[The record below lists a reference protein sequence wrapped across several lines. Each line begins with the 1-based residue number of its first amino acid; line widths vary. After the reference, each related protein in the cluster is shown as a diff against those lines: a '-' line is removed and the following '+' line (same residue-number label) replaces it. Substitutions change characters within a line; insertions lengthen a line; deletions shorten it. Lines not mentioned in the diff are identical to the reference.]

1 MDWQLKALLSLFLG
15 AAVMVLWVPAQ
26 FVVGLNTFRLLKK
39 GNTNS
44 AFKWVSFYTVIA
56 VLFMIFLITMDINYN
71 SKPSPSNI
79 IIPILT
85 IALQIFIYKY
95 FSRKFLL

>member
-39 GNTNS
+39 RNTNS

-56 VLFMIFLITMDINYN
+56 ILFMIFLITMDINYN

>member
-1 MDWQLKALLSLFLG
+1 MDWQLKALLSFFLWI
-15 AAVMVLWVPAQ
+15 AVMVFWVPAQ

-44 AFKWVSFYTVIA
+44 AFKWVSLYTVIA
-56 VLFMIFLITMDINYN
+56 TLFMIFEIIMY
-71 SKPSPSNI
+71 SKLLPYHV

-85 IALQIFIYKY
+85 VALQIFIYKY

>member
-1 MDWQLKALLSLFLG
+1 MDWQLKALLSFFLWI
-15 AAVMVLWVPAQ
+15 AVMVFWVPAQ

-44 AFKWVSFYTVIA
+44 AFKWVSLYTVIA
-56 VLFMIFLITMDINYN
+56 ILFMIFEIIMY
-71 SKPSPSNI
+71 SKLLPSHV

>member
-1 MDWQLKALLSLFLG
+1 MVWQLKALLTFFLWI
-15 AAVMVLWVPAQ
+15 AVMVFWVPVQ
-26 FVVGLNTFRLLKK
+26 FVVGLNIFRLLKK
-39 GNTNS
+39 GNTNR
-44 AFKWVSFYTVIA
+44 AFKWVSLYTAIA
-56 VLFMIFLITMDINYN
+56 ILFMIFEIIMY
-71 SKPSPSNI
+71 SKLLPSHV

>member
-1 MDWQLKALLSLFLG
+1 MDLQFKILLSLFLWG
-15 AAVMVLWVPAQ
+15 AVKAFWVPAQ

-44 AFKWVSFYTVIA
+44 AFKWVALYTTLAI
-56 VLFMIFLITMDINYN
+56 LYMIFEIIMSDNY
-71 SKPSPSNI
+71 KAQLLPSNT

-85 IALQIFIYKY
+85 AALQIFIYKY
-95 FSRKFLL
+95 FSRKFSL

>member
-1 MDWQLKALLSLFLG
+1 MDWQLKALLSLFLED
-15 AAVMVLWVPAQ
+15 AVMVLWVPAQ

-44 AFKWVSFYTVIA
+44 AFKWVALYTTLAI
-56 VLFMIFLITMDINYN
+56 LYMIFEIIMSDNY
-71 SKPSPSNI
+71 KAQLLWSNI

-85 IALQIFIYKY
+85 IAFQIFIYKY
-95 FSRKFLL
+95 FSRRFLP